1 MFSRSSLVITFALIL
16 VLTIA
21 ACGRDKATDEP
32 PQPGATQPL
41 LATTVEP
48 VAAQGQPAGPA
59 PGPSP
64 SPAVAQAP
72 TQTQTTP
79 TPPPAVNGAGPVA
92 AQASIGSATEEL
104 PTVDVVK
111 ILTPSVVQIVTEVL
125 SMGLFNQPTPSRG
138 VGTGVIL
145 DGEGRILTNN
155 HVIAGAQSIT
165 VTLNNGESYPASIVG
180 RDPNTDLAVIR
191 IVADGLTPAALGS
204 SSALEVG
211 QDVIAIG
218 HALGL
223 QGGPTVSKGVVS
235 ALGRSI
241 DSDQGNTIV
250 DLIQTDASINPGNSG
265 GALANHR
272 AEVVG
277 INTAIIQ
284 GTQGIGFAINI
295 DDAKVVVAQLIEQ
308 GFVQRGYL
316 GIGPTTVN
324 PGLADRFGLP
334 VTEGIMVVRVLPG
347 TPAARAGLSEE
358 DVIVQLGEQPIDNT
372 GELSRFLIAHL
383 PGETVALI
391 YFRGQTKVSTQITLG
406 ERPQE

>member
-1 MFSRSSLVITFALIL
+1 MFRRSPLVITFALIL

-32 PQPGATQPL
+32 PQPGATQPP
-41 LATTVEP
+41 LASTVQP

-59 PGPSP
+59 PEPSP

-72 TQTQTTP
+72 TQTTP

-92 AQASIGSATEEL
+92 ALASIGSASEEL
-104 PTVDVVK
+104 PTVEVVK

-138 VGTGVIL
+138 VGTGVVL
-145 DGEGRILTNN
+145 DGDGRILTNN

-191 IVADGLTPAALGS
+191 IVADGLKPAALGS

-265 GALANHR
+265 GPLANHR

-316 GIGPTTVN
+316 GIGPTNVN

-334 VTEGIMVVRVLPG
+334 VNEGIMVVRVLPS
-347 TPAARAGLSEE
+347 TPAARAGLREE

-372 GELSRFLIAHL
+372 GELSKFLIAHL

-406 ERPQE
+406 ELPQE

>member
-1 MFSRSSLVITFALIL
+1 MFRRSPLVITFALIL

-32 PQPGATQPL
+32 PQPGATQPP
-41 LATTVEP
+41 LASTVQP

-59 PGPSP
+59 PEPSP

-72 TQTQTTP
+72 TQTTP

-92 AQASIGSATEEL
+92 ALASIGSASEEL
-104 PTVDVVK
+104 PTVEVVK

-138 VGTGVIL
+138 VGTGVVL
-145 DGEGRILTNN
+145 DGDGRILTNN

-191 IVADGLTPAALGS
+191 IVADGLKPAALGS

-316 GIGPTTVN
+316 GIGPTNVN

-334 VTEGIMVVRVLPG
+334 VNEGIMVVRVLPS
-347 TPAARAGLSEE
+347 TPAARAGLREE

-372 GELSRFLIAHL
+372 GELSKFLIAHL

-406 ERPQE
+406 ELPQE

>member
-1 MFSRSSLVITFALIL
+1 MFRRSSFVIAFALIL

-32 PQPGATQPL
+32 PQLGSTQPP
-41 LATTVEP
+41 LASTVEP
-48 VAAQGQPAGPA
+48 VAAQGQPVAPA
-59 PGPSP
+59 PKQSP
-64 SPAVAQAP
+64 TPAVAQTPSQA
-72 TQTQTTP
+72 TP
-79 TPPPAVNGAGPVA
+79 TPLSAVNGTGPSA
-92 AQASIGSATEEL
+92 AQASLGSATEKL

-111 ILTPSVVQIVTEVL
+111 ILTPSIVQIVTEIL

-138 VGTGVIL
+138 VGTGVVL
-145 DGEGRILTNN
+145 DGDGRILTNN
-155 HVIAGAQSIT
+155 HVIAGAQSTT
-165 VTLNNGESYPASIVG
+165 VTLNNGESYPASLVG

-223 QGGPTVSKGVVS
+223 RGGPTVSKGVVS

-295 DDAKVVVAQLIEQ
+295 DDAKVVVTQLIEQ

-316 GIGPTTVN
+316 GIGPTNVN
-324 PGLADRFGLP
+324 PGLADQFGLP
-334 VTEGIMVVRVLPG
+334 VTEGIMVARVLPG
-347 TPAARAGLSEE
+347 TPAASAGLRKE

-372 GELSRFLIAHL
+372 GELSKFLIAHL
-383 PGETVALI
+383 PGETVTLI
-391 YFRGQTKVSTQITLG
+391 YYRGQTKISTQITLG
-406 ERPQE
+406 ERPQQ

>member
-1 MFSRSSLVITFALIL
+1 MFRRSPLVITFALIL

-21 ACGRDKATDEP
+21 ACGRDKATGEP
-32 PQPGATQPL
+32 PQPGATQPP
-41 LATTVEP
+41 LASTVQP

-59 PGPSP
+59 PEPSP

-72 TQTQTTP
+72 TQTTP

-92 AQASIGSATEEL
+92 ALASIGSASEEL
-104 PTVDVVK
+104 PTVEVVK

-138 VGTGVIL
+138 VGTGVVL
-145 DGEGRILTNN
+145 DGDGRILTNN

-191 IVADGLTPAALGS
+191 IVADGLKPAALGS

-316 GIGPTTVN
+316 GIGPTNVN

-334 VTEGIMVVRVLPG
+334 VNEGIMVVRVLPS
-347 TPAARAGLSEE
+347 TPAARAGLREE

-372 GELSRFLIAHL
+372 GELSKFLIAHL

-406 ERPQE
+406 ELPQE